1 MRSEAAT
8 EILWVCVGPY
18 RFLRLGIGYNIEG
31 RPEERPVFDTA
42 DNLLWLWAVV
52 GPSAGRIERIS
63 DNNNIVPRSRP
74 ITVGHVL

>member
-31 RPEERPVFDTA
+31 RPEERP
-42 DNLLWLWAVV
+42 
-52 GPSAGRIERIS
+52 SCERHGRIPQRIHSVVNRVKIEATGPDLSKTTLGDS
-63 DNNNIVPRSRP
+63 DRF
-74 ITVGHVL
+74 TA